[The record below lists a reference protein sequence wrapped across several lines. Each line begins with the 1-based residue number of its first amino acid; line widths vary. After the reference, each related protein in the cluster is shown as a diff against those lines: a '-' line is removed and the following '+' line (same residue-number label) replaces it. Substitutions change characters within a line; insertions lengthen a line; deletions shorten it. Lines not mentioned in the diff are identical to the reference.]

1 MIGRF
6 PRDRPVRES
15 RMPENMRKQ
24 PHRGN
29 GEGVDLHPLPYPLI
43 GSGFAKYE
51 LKRRKICSS
60 YSSVLSITKRQL
72 LLAIRTTANP

>member
-43 GSGFAKYE
+43 IHDRQCFSALSGE
-51 LKRRKICSS
+51 
-60 YSSVLSITKRQL
+60 
-72 LLAIRTTANP
+72 RTPSQYRARLPWSGVK

>member
-43 GSGFAKYE
+43 SAFRAKVA
-51 LKRRKICSS
+51 LP
-60 YSSVLSITKRQL
+60 
-72 LLAIRTTANP
+72 N